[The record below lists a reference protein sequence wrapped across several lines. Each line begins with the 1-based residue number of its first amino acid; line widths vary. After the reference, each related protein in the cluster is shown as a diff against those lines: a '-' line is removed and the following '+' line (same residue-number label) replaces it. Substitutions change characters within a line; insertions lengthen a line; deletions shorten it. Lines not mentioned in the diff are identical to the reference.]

1 METLKINLMELRECP
16 LEVALPLEEN
26 GAERVVKVMF
36 PSREQEDT
44 LSELQEKVRATSD
57 FKVIGDLCD
66 QIAKIYLPELTDED
80 LKRLTRREVEQ
91 VIAIVRMRL
100 VKHLN
105 DFFQK
110 YGLNESQPKMTD
122 AQKQN

>member
-16 LEVALPLEEN
+16 LEVALPIGEN
-26 GAERVVKVMF
+26 GIERVVKVMF

-44 LSELQEKVRATSD
+44 LSELQEKVRTTSD

-80 LKRLTRREVEQ
+80 LQRLTRREVEQ

-110 YGLNESQPKMTD
+110 YGLNESQPKTTD
-122 AQKQN
+122 TPTKN